1 MSTQETGNR
10 GDGRGAYH
18 SLLRNR
24 SFVALWMGQTVS
36 FIGDYFYW
44 LAIPILV
51 ERLTGSTLMV
61 GLSVISTAV
70 PMLVLGP
77 VAGVFVDRWDRR
89 KTMLAADLLRA
100 LLVLLCLT
108 VRTPEQVWVY
118 YLVGFLMSC
127 VSRFF
132 FPAQNAALPLLVKG
146 EGELL
151 AANGLMQIVQTVGL
165 LVGPMLAGFTIGL
178 WGASVAFWV
187 DSGTFLVSATAILIM
202 RVPHTTRG
210 KQAAGGQLA
219 AVRAELRE
227 GVAYLFGSQV
237 MVGVLICMAVL
248 QLGLG
253 AINVLWVPFFQRTF
267 GVGPEGLGAVDM
279 AQGLGMV
286 LGGVMLGFFTAR
298 VRRTNLVSWGIAIIG
313 LLIALVGLAP
323 AVSLVDLSPALGADL
338 VGLPAGSLTV
348 GQRLLLLP
356 LLPLAYS
363 LVLGVVLVPAQSA
376 LMTIV
381 QLAVPDLKRG
391 RVGGALN
398 ALVTVASLLSMA
410 AAAALGEV
418 ISLRLVYVIAGA
430 LAVLSGLLG
439 RTLIREPKGAADVAG
454 ELATVPAGE

>member
-1 MSTQETGNR
+1 MSLEKQEQGTVR
-10 GDGRGAYH
+10 RVAYS

-24 SFVALWMGQTVS
+24 SFVALWLGQTVS

-61 GLSVISTAV
+61 GLSVISTAA
-70 PMLVLGP
+70 PMLFLGP

-100 LLVLLCLT
+100 TLVLLCLT
-108 VRTPEQVWVY
+108 VRSPDQVWVY

-132 FPAQNAALPLLVKG
+132 FPAQNAVLPLLVKG

-178 WGASVAFWV
+178 WGESVAFWA
-187 DSGTFLVSATAILIM
+187 DSVTFLVSAAAILIM
-202 RVPHTTRG
+202 RVPHTTAG
-210 KQAAGGQLA
+210 KQAAGGQVA
-219 AVRAELRE
+219 AVWAELRE

-237 MVGVLICMAVL
+237 MVGVLICLAVL

-286 LGGVMLGFFTAR
+286 IGGVVLGLVTAR
-298 VRRTNLVSWGIAIIG
+298 IRRTTLVSWGIVIIG
-313 LLIALVGLAP
+313 LLIALMGLAP
-323 AVSLVDLSPALGADL
+323 AFSLVDISPALGAGSE
-338 VGLPAGSLTV
+338 GLSPEALSV
-348 GQRLLLLP
+348 GQRLLRLP
-356 LLPLAYS
+356 LLLLGYS
-363 LVLGVVLVPAQSA
+363 LMLGVVLVPAQSA
-376 LMTIV
+376 LMTIM

-391 RVGGALN
+391 RVGSALN
-398 ALVTVASLLSMA
+398 AVVTVASWISLA

-430 LAVLSGLLG
+430 FAVTSGLLG
-439 RTLIREPKGAADVAG
+439 RATIREPDLPAEAAG
-454 ELATVPAGE
+454 ELAAVAAGE